1 MPSGAKKLV
10 YDSQLY
16 WDQKSAP
23 LPGIEPGPPGW
34 KPEILATRPQ
44 GNERLSLYD
53 KERDIGCCIKTK
65 IYTFMTMIF
74 NNTKNITLPCR
85 ESNPGR
91 LGENQKS

>member
-34 KPEILATRPQ
+34 EPEILATRPQ
-44 GNERLSLYD
+44 G
-53 KERDIGCCIKTK
+53 IM
-65 IYTFMTMIF
+65 YTWSYI
-74 NNTKNITLPCR
+74 NNICW
-85 ESNPGR
+85 
-91 LGENQKS
+91 